1 MNKAE
6 INVPKD
12 ISQRIKTGKPPTS
25 IKTIINRTLGANN
38 NTIIFSNMANDFN
51 SKFLKGV
58 EKKTINGNKKKKNNF
73 GENSNLNMNNINMN
87 KYIDL
92 NKITTNTAV
101 KTQNN
106 FRGDI
111 NLLVNDN
118 MTMKNIRNEL
128 YKRQELQNLKIKC
141 FLYGAQIL
149 QMNEKVGKYKIKKN
163 EKVVV
168 MVDDKMETS
177 STQ

>member
-1 MNKAE
+1 
-6 INVPKD
+6 
-12 ISQRIKTGKPPTS
+12 
-25 IKTIINRTLGANN
+25 
-38 NTIIFSNMANDFN
+38 
-51 SKFLKGV
+51 
-58 EKKTINGNKKKKNNF
+58 
-73 GENSNLNMNNINMN
+73 
-87 KYIDL
+87 
-92 NKITTNTAV
+92 
-101 KTQNN
+101 
-106 FRGDI
+106 
-111 NLLVNDN
+111 
-118 MTMKNIRNEL
+118 MKNIRNKL